1 MSSSAAGHEPP
12 GKLRVGGRL
21 SPEEFDDLFRAWY
34 PRMVSQAFLLSGG
47 RLPLAQDAAQEA
59 FVKCWRRLTDPHA
72 VVVNHWPAWLRVT
85 VINETFAALKKE
97 APVRHANGEELDRA
111 EQGVDPAAHLDLKD
125 AYRTVC
131 RHIAQLSD
139 RQREVV
145 ARCALGGQ
153 PLKETAVIMGIS
165 EGTARAHLYRAR
177 QALDPVWTELK
188 AMGVLDDSSE
198 GGQ

>member
-1 MSSSAAGHEPP
+1 MEHGPP
-12 GKLRVGGRL
+12 ARQRVGGRL
-21 SPEEFDDLFRAWY
+21 SPGEFDDLFRAWY
-34 PRMVSQAFLLSGG
+34 PRMVSQAFLLSAG

-72 VVVNHWPAWLRVT
+72 VVVDNWPAWLRVT

-97 APVRHANGEELDRA
+97 APVRHVGGEELDRA
-111 EQGVDPAAHLDLKD
+111 DRGLDPASHLDLKD

-131 RHIAQLSD
+131 GHIARLSD

-153 PLKETAVIMGIS
+153 SLKEAAVIMGIS

-177 QALDPVWTELK
+177 QALNPVWTELK
-188 AMGVLDDSSE
+188 AMGVLDESSE